1 MKKATED
8 LAYLIA
14 SRLEAA
20 LAARPRASLV
30 VPGGRSPRE
39 LFEALCPIALDW
51 KRVDILLAD
60 ERWTDPGS
68 PDSNEH
74 LVRALLLRERAA
86 AARFHPLKS
95 PDADPVQGAVL
106 AWQRLAA
113 IPRPFDVVVLGIGED
128 GHFASLFPGDDI
140 GLDPD
145 AQPACVAVKAPRAP
159 HERVT
164 LNLAALL
171 ESRQIEVLVQGPAK
185 WQVFEAAREAG
196 PAEAIPL
203 RALIRQT
210 RVPVSIHGGPG

>member
-30 VPGGRSPRE
+30 VPGGRSPRD
-39 LFEALCPIALDW
+39 LFGALCPIVLDW

-60 ERWTDPGS
+60 ERWTDPAG
-68 PDSNEH
+68 PDSNEQ
-74 LVRALLLRERAA
+74 LVRGLLLRERAA
-86 AARFHPLKS
+86 AAQFHPLKS
-95 PDADPVQGAVL
+95 PGADPARGAAL
-106 AWQRLAA
+106 AWQRLAVIA
-113 IPRPFDVVVLGIGED
+113 RPFDVVVLGIGDD
-128 GHFASLFPGDDI
+128 GHFASLFPGDAV

-145 AQPACVAVKAPRAP
+145 AQPTCRAVKAPRAP

-171 ESRQIEVLVQGPAK
+171 ESRQVEVLVQGPAK
-185 WQVFEAAREAG
+185 WQVYQAAREPG

-203 RALIRQT
+203 RALLRQD
-210 RVPVSIHGGPG
+210 RVPVAVHGEPA